1 MKKRI
6 MIDMDDVIVA
16 NGLQNMMSDFLKQE
30 VYNDGDNYYI
40 QDLLGDRKKEFFEE
54 FITKNLYDYVEE
66 VEGAFE
72 VIEKLS
78 KKYDI
83 HICTAYIWREI
94 KEHAGLNL
102 NNKYNY
108 LYSKLPFLDPEKFI
122 FTGDKSIVKCEIKID
137 DKIDNLTNATEKKIL
152 FPAFHNRNANKIEL
166 AKEGVTLVSGWY
178 EIEQLL
184 LQE

>member
-16 NGLQNMMSDFLKQE
+16 NGLQKMMATFLNKE
-30 VYNDGDNYYI
+30 VDNDGDNYYI
-40 QDLLGDRKKEFFEE
+40 QDLLGERKKEFFDD

-78 KKYDI
+78 KKYEI
-83 HICTAYIWREI
+83 YICTAYIWREI

-102 NNKYNY
+102 LNKYNY
-108 LYSKLPFLDPEKFI
+108 LFSKLPFLDPEKFI
-122 FTGDKSIVKCEIKID
+122 FTGDKSIVNCEIKID
-137 DKIDNLTNATEKKIL
+137 DKINNLENATEMKIL

-166 AKEGVTLVSGWY
+166 AKEGITLVSGWY
-178 EIEQLL
+178 EIEKLL
-184 LQE
+184 LNE